1 MRHGCQGMLLNSSFI
16 IHFNPNKRVLYE
28 CVETRLEVFGMCFF
42 NFTSVSGANFHQSLP
57 HIFPMGFL
65 FHVRAR
71 IAISTPMFHFV
82 HLRNTLCC
90 GRRKY
95 FPASPRRVWIISLG
109 TFFWQYLSVDGDA
122 YSIIVLQIWLTIFV
136 CVVRFNMGFSKE
148 QFDVLAN
155 PKAMAEEF

>member
-16 IHFNPNKRVLYE
+16 IYFNPNKRVLYE

-57 HIFPMGFL
+57 YIFPMGFL

-109 TFFWQYLSVDGDA
+109 TLFSQYHSVDGDA
-122 YSIIVLQIWLTIFV
+122 YSINCFT
-136 CVVRFNMGFSKE
+136 N
-148 QFDVLAN
+148 LAN
-155 PKAMAEEF
+155 DFFGVLYVSIWAFRRNNLMF